1 MDFASKYMASK
12 GWTSGDGLGKHLH
25 GRKDPVKV
33 KYKFD
38 INGLGHDKAE
48 TDKYKWWE
56 RAFQSAADAI
66 EVGKD
71 NKISKIE
78 GKEAIVSTS
87 RPMSKSMNRALLYG
101 SHFVK
106 AGVMSGGK
114 FTREESDS
122 DSDSSSDDEG
132 GKGRIVEVTDEAL
145 FAACGG
151 MTGHKGARH
160 GINMTAKLARVKEQ
174 ERIGLEKMKS
184 MYKKSEDASKEAAK
198 LKDEELSATLRKS
211 ASKISSKKTRKF
223 EEPGMESNIPA
234 KRVKLDVENNE
245 EPQISVKPKKKKKK
259 NQREISPP
267 VEEEVVEEIVEKKE
281 KKKTSK
287 KHRIEEVVEEVNSEL
302 KEISIKKKKKKS
314 KKKPCEGEETEDT
327 LETQEDQTPKKSK
340 KKKKDKKKGEKLEI
354 EVEEEST
361 STKKKK
367 KKRKKEN
374 DPE

>member
-12 GWTSGDGLGKHLH
+12 GWTSGDGLGKNLH

-122 DSDSSSDDEG
+122 DSDSSSDEG
-132 GKGRIVEVTDEAL
+132 ETKARIVEVSDEAL

-160 GINMTAKLARVKEQ
+160 GINMTAKLARIKEQ
-174 ERIGLEKMKS
+174 ERLGLEKMKN

-211 ASKISSKKTRKF
+211 ATNASSKKARKF
-223 EEPGMESNIPA
+223 EEPGIQSDIPA
-234 KRVKLDVENNE
+234 KRVKLDEENNE
-245 EPQISVKPKKKKKK
+245 EEQVAEKPKKKKKK
-259 NQREISPP
+259 KQRESSPP
-267 VEEEVVEEIVEKKE
+267 VEDEVAEDAVEKKE
-281 KKKTSK
+281 KKKKSK
-287 KHRIEEVVEEVNSEL
+287 KQKVEEEVEEVKTEL
-302 KEISIKKKKKKS
+302 EEISIKKKKKKS
-314 KKKPCEGEETEDT
+314 KKKISEDEETEVT
-327 LETQEDQTPKKSK
+327 VETQEDQSPKKSK
-340 KKKKDKKKGEKLEI
+340 KKKKDKRKEEEVELEI
-354 EVEEEST
+354 EEEST

-367 KKRKKEN
+367 KKRKKEK
-374 DPE
+374 DSE

>member
-12 GWTSGDGLGKHLH
+12 GWTSGDGLGKNRH

-122 DSDSSSDDEG
+122 DSSSDEEE
-132 GKGRIVEVTDEAL
+132 GKGRIVEISDEAL

-160 GINMTAKLARVKEQ
+160 GINMTAKLARIKEQ
-174 ERIGLEKMKS
+174 ERIGLEKMKN
-184 MYKKSEDASKEAAK
+184 MYEKSENASKEAAK

-211 ASKISSKKTRKF
+211 AENKRTKKARKF
-223 EEPGMESNIPA
+223 EEPAMESDTPT
-234 KRVKLDVENNE
+234 KRVKLDEENNE
-245 EPQISVKPKKKKKK
+245 EEEIVEKPKKKKKK
-259 NQREISPP
+259 KLRESSPS
-267 VEEEVVEEIVEKKE
+267 VEEEVAEEIVEKKE
-281 KKKTSK
+281 KKKK
-287 KHRIEEVVEEVNSEL
+287 RKHKIEEVVEEVKSEL
-302 KEISIKKKKKKS
+302 EEISIKKKKKKS
-314 KKKPCEGEETEDT
+314 KKKASEEEDT
-327 LETQEDQTPKKSK
+327 ETTVERQEDQTPKKSK
-340 KKKKDKKKGEKLEI
+340 KKKKDKKKEEEVELEI
-354 EVEEEST
+354 EEEST

-367 KKRKKEN
+367 KKRKKEK
-374 DPE
+374 DSE

>member
-12 GWTSGDGLGKHLH
+12 GWTSGDGLGKNLH

-122 DSDSSSDDEG
+122 DSDSSSDEEET
-132 GKGRIVEVTDEAL
+132 KARIVEVSDEAL

-160 GINMTAKLARVKEQ
+160 GINMTAKLARIKEQ
-174 ERIGLEKMKS
+174 ERLGLEKMKN

-198 LKDEELSATLRKS
+198 LKDEELSATL
-211 ASKISSKKTRKF
+211 
-223 EEPGMESNIPA
+223 
-234 KRVKLDVENNE
+234 VEL
-245 EPQISVKPKKKKKK
+245 SY
-259 NQREISPP
+259 
-267 VEEEVVEEIVEKKE
+267 
-281 KKKTSK
+281 
-287 KHRIEEVVEEVNSEL
+287 
-302 KEISIKKKKKKS
+302 
-314 KKKPCEGEETEDT
+314 
-327 LETQEDQTPKKSK
+327 
-340 KKKKDKKKGEKLEI
+340 
-354 EVEEEST
+354 
-361 STKKKK
+361 
-367 KKRKKEN
+367 
-374 DPE
+374 

>member
-12 GWTSGDGLGKHLH
+12 GWTSGDGLGKNLH

-71 NKISKIE
+71 NKICKIE

-114 FTREESDS
+114 FTREQSDS
-122 DSDSSSDDEG
+122 DSDSSSDEEE
-132 GKGRIVEVTDEAL
+132 GKGRIVEVSDEAL

-160 GINMTAKLARVKEQ
+160 GINMTAKLARIKEQ
-174 ERIGLEKMKS
+174 ERIGLEKMKK
-184 MYKKSEDASKEAAK
+184 MYEKSENASKEAAK

-211 ASKISSKKTRKF
+211 AENKSSKKARKF
-223 EEPGMESNIPA
+223 EEPAIESDTPT
-234 KRVKLDVENNE
+234 KRVKLDEENNE
-245 EPQISVKPKKKKKK
+245 EEEIVEKPKKKKKK
-259 NQREISPP
+259 KVRESSPP
-267 VEEEVVEEIVEKKE
+267 VEEEVAEEIVEKKE
-281 KKKTSK
+281 KKKKK
-287 KHRIEEVVEEVNSEL
+287 KHKVEEVVEEVKSEL
-302 KEISIKKKKKKS
+302 EGMGSLWVFLQSDIFKVLNPYQRNFYKKEEKEKQEKS
-314 KKKPCEGEETEDT
+314 KRGRRYGTY
-327 LETQEDQTPKKSK
+327 
-340 KKKKDKKKGEKLEI
+340 
-354 EVEEEST
+354 
-361 STKKKK
+361 
-367 KKRKKEN
+367 R
-374 DPE
+374 